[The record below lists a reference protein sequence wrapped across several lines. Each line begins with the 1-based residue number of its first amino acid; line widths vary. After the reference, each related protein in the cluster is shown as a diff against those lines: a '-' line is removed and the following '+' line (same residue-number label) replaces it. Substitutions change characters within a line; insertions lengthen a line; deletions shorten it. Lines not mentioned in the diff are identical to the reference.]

1 MLGYM
6 TKLKENNGI
15 ESYIDITAIIKD
27 LLSVKIQI
35 FLATI
40 FIGVSSVLYSL
51 SLTDEYKSYM
61 ILKPVED
68 NSQSYNSQFNTL
80 SAFTGFIPNQP
91 MIDKKSFALEILE
104 TRDFFDYLIED
115 ETFLI
120 ELLAINGFDKI
131 KKVPDYDK
139 EIYDI
144 KTRTLKEAYVSS
156 LSVEKAHKKF
166 IQHITV
172 AITKRGFIK
181 ISVSHFSPIITKKW
195 LNLIFSEMN
204 IAVKNIKTLEARKS
218 LDYLNK
224 ELSLT
229 KETEL
234 KKVIAKL
241 IENQIKIMMISD
253 ISDDF
258 VFSIVD
264 SPKVPEKKYAPHR
277 AKICI
282 TITLIGFI
290 LICVIRILFSNIFL
304 TKRYLT

>member
-1 MLGYM
+1 M

-40 FIGVSSVLYSL
+40 LIGVSAVIYSL

-68 NSQSYNSQFNTL
+68 NSQSYNSQFNSL
-80 SAFTGFIPNQP
+80 SVLNGFMPNQS
-91 MIDKKSFALEILE
+91 MIDKESFALEILE

-131 KKVPDYDK
+131 KKVPDYNK

-144 KTRTLKEAYVSS
+144 ETKTFKEAYLSS

-166 IQHITV
+166 IQHFTV
-172 AITKRGFIK
+172 AKTKRGFIK

-204 IAVKNIKTLEARKS
+204 IAVKNVKTLEARKS

-224 ELSLT
+224 ELSLA

-241 IENQIKIMMISD
+241 IENQIKTMMISD

-282 TITLIGFI
+282 AITVIGFI
-290 LICVIRILFSNIFL
+290 LICVIRILYSNVFL